1 MIQANELRI
10 GNFTVAIGDKWETQ
24 TNQWKKGDIMKIDL
38 YDLAVIN
45 GCNRRKEES
54 PYAPIPL
61 TPEILEKA
69 GFKKDEE
76 YNCLYLSFGLF
87 QIRTWS
93 DGSVGLSVEE
103 YNCTQIKYAH
113 QLQNIYF
120 ALTGGEE
127 LNIEL

>member
-10 GNFTVAIGDKWETQ
+10 GNYILMNGEVVRVGWSLIKDVRDQKKGIE
-24 TNQWKKGDIMKIDL
+24 TNQNKGSK
-38 YDLAVIN
+38 YD
-45 GCNRRKEES
+45 G
-54 PYAPIPL
+54 IPL